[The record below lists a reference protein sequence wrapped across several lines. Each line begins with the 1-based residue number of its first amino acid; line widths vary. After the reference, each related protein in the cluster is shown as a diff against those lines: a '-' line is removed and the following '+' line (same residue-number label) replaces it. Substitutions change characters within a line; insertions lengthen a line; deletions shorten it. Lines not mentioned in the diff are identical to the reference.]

1 MQISGSTLTA
11 FVPRRTHS
19 QAGVTLRTTF
29 LLLVLFP
36 LLVANAL
43 SAQPGTRVN
52 FKFAWKP
59 GTVAEVRSVT
69 GMSGMN
75 PSAPGDTSA
84 TVIRSTRRM
93 SVDRH
98 PQGLA
103 VRNEPVSVGSEPST
117 VAAGTAAAVIGAQG
131 AFTLLVSPA
140 GQFVG
145 LGDTAQMKKSLDSA
159 IAATPNIGML
169 SPAARASLERSTGM
183 ASMTAVMRAGWE
195 QQTAGFLGR
204 SWTVGEEVTMTV
216 EMPLPMMAPGQT
228 LNSTQRLTLVA
239 IAPCD
244 STVPAVRC
252 ALVKRTSVVDPA
264 SMRRSMLEM
273 FKNAGMDTSN
283 PDMLAMIPET
293 SAEIEVDGLME
304 IETLLPRRL
313 NQRIVQNTVMMGMSR
328 RTEVT
333 TVTAYHYTSR

>member
-1 MQISGSTLTA
+1 
-11 FVPRRTHS
+11 
-19 QAGVTLRTTF
+19 
-29 LLLVLFP
+29 
-36 LLVANAL
+36 
-43 SAQPGTRVN
+43 
-52 FKFAWKP
+52 
-59 GTVAEVRSVT
+59 
-69 GMSGMN
+69 
-75 PSAPGDTSA
+75 
-84 TVIRSTRRM
+84 
-93 SVDRH
+93 
-98 PQGLA
+98 
-103 VRNEPVSVGSEPST
+103 
-117 VAAGTAAAVIGAQG
+117 
-131 AFTLLVSPA
+131 
-140 GQFVG
+140 
-145 LGDTAQMKKSLDSA
+145 
-159 IAATPNIGML
+159 
-169 SPAARASLERSTGM
+169 M